1 MNVDEVLDRIKK
13 LQALPAIHVPERV
26 LAQAMKQFDA
36 KLDGSY
42 HGWHDQMLIDLHV
55 QGTKNIL
62 CHGIPLGCYGVGITT
77 VFHTGMQTMNNSY
90 EYAAAACT
98 GPPTLPYQTW
108 VSAATAGDALIE
120 CQALIPSST
129 SAVLLSLTPVVADAY
144 QCV

>member
-1 MNVDEVLDRIKK
+1 MKKVL
-13 LQALPAIHVPERV
+13 LAAIAAASLTVVGCSSSPGV
-26 LAQAMKQFDA
+26 AAPM
-36 KLDGSY
+36 S
-42 HGWHDQMLIDLHV
+42 
-55 QGTKNIL
+55 
-62 CHGIPLGCYGVGITT
+62 GIPLGCYGVGITT

-120 CQALIPSST
+120 CQALIPSTT
-129 SAVLLSLTPVVADAY
+129 SAVLLSLTPVVADVY